1 MVMRALSLSLAQ
13 IGDRA
18 IIGIFAKSML
28 ITLLLFVLLFGSVV
42 SGAQMA
48 AARWGLVAES
58 DSWIVGLALA
68 LAGFLVAGA
77 LFRGLAVPVLGFF
90 GDEVVAAIEAK
101 HYPGEAVTARSA
113 GMGVSA
119 RLALMSL
126 ARFLLFNLLAL
137 PAYLLLFVTGIG
149 AIILFIA
156 VNAVLLGRDMGEM
169 VAVRHLEGPALK
181 QWLVNS
187 RVERAILGVIVSGLF
202 MIPFANLFAPVLG
215 AAAATHLFH
224 GRRI

>member
-1 MVMRALSLSLAQ
+1 MVMRALSQSLSQL
-13 IGDRA
+13 GDRR

-28 ITLLLFVLLFGSVV
+28 ITLILFVLLFGSVV
-42 SGAQMA
+42 TGAQMA
-48 AARWGLVAES
+48 AERFGLLS
-58 DSWIVGLALA
+58 GDDSWIVGVALA

-90 GDEVVAAIEAK
+90 GDEVVAAIEEK
-101 HYPGEAVTARSA
+101 HYPGVAATARRT
-113 GMGVSA
+113 GVAVSL

-126 ARFLLFNLLAL
+126 ARFALFNLLAL
-137 PAYLLLFVTGIG
+137 PAYLFLFVTGIG
-149 AIILFIA
+149 PIILFIV

-169 VAVRHLEGPALK
+169 VAVRHLEGPLLK

-187 RVERAILGVIVSGLF
+187 RVERAMLGVIISGLF

-215 AAAATHLFH
+215 AVAATHLFH
-224 GRRI
+224 GRRL

>member
-1 MVMRALSLSLAQ
+1 MVMRALSLSFAQ
-13 IGDRA
+13 MGDRR

-28 ITLLLFVLLFGSVV
+28 ITLILFVLLFGSVV
-42 SGAQMA
+42 TGAQMA
-48 AARWGLVAES
+48 AERWGLVAGD
-58 DSWIVGLALA
+58 DSWIVGVALA

-90 GDEVVAAIEAK
+90 GDEVVAAIEDS
-101 HYPGEAVTARSA
+101 HYPAEALAARKT
-113 GMGVSA
+113 GVAVAA

-126 ARFLLFNLLAL
+126 ARFALFNLLAL
-137 PAYLLLFVTGIG
+137 PAYLFLFVTGIG
-149 AIILFIA
+149 PIILFIA

-169 VAVRHLEGPALK
+169 VAVRHLDGAPLR

-224 GRRI
+224 GRRV